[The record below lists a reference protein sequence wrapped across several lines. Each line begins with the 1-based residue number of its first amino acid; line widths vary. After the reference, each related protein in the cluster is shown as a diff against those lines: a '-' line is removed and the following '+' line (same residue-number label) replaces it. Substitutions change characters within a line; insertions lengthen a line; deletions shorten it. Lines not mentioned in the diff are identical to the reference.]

1 MASYSSTPK
10 PRRGHRR
17 VSGGGSVSGA
27 EPLLVGVTTPP
38 VVASGTSSA
47 AGASPKKADAQKQ
60 NPQKASSQ
68 KAAASAQPLT
78 PEERERL
85 EWMRPVGPRQGGK
98 FLVKGLAAGGLFL
111 NRRGGGHRVLPRP
124 SFGLVW
130 DPV

>member
-38 VVASGTSSA
+38 VVGSGTSSA

-60 NPQKASSQ
+60 NPEKASSQ
-68 KAAASAQPLT
+68 KVAASAQPLP
-78 PEERERL
+78 PEQRDRL
-85 EWMRPVGPRQGGK
+85 EWMRQQ
-98 FLVKGLAAGGLFL
+98 
-111 NRRGGGHRVLPRP
+111 RP
-124 SFGLVW
+124 PHWGNNIV
-130 DPV
+130 

>member
-38 VVASGTSSA
+38 VVTPGTSSA
-47 AGASPKKADAQKQ
+47 TRASGKKTDAQKQ
-60 NPQKASSQ
+60 NSQKVGSQ
-68 KAAASAQPLT
+68 KAATSAQPLT

-85 EWMRPVGPRQGGK
+85 EWMRQQ
-98 FLVKGLAAGGLFL
+98 
-111 NRRGGGHRVLPRP
+111 RP
-124 SFGLVW
+124 PHWGNNIV
-130 DPV
+130 

>member
-38 VVASGTSSA
+38 ASGTSSVA
-47 AGASPKKADAQKQ
+47 GFSAKKTDAQNQNSKKAGA
-60 NPQKASSQ
+60 Q
-68 KAAASAQPLT
+68 KAATSAQPLT

-85 EWMRPVGPRQGGK
+85 EWMRQQ
-98 FLVKGLAAGGLFL
+98 
-111 NRRGGGHRVLPRP
+111 RP
-124 SFGLVW
+124 PHWGNNIV
-130 DPV
+130 

>member
-38 VVASGTSSA
+38 AAASGTSSA
-47 AGASPKKADAQKQ
+47 TRASAKKTDAQNQNSRKAGA
-60 NPQKASSQ
+60 Q
-68 KAAASAQPLT
+68 KAAISAQPLT

-85 EWMRPVGPRQGGK
+85 EWMRQQ
-98 FLVKGLAAGGLFL
+98 
-111 NRRGGGHRVLPRP
+111 RP
-124 SFGLVW
+124 PHWGNNIV
-130 DPV
+130 

>member
-38 VVASGTSSA
+38 IVAFPAVASGTSSA
-47 AGASPKKADAQKQ
+47 AGASAKKADAQSQ
-60 NPQKASSQ
+60 NSQ
-68 KAAASAQPLT
+68 KAGSQSAATSAQPLT

-85 EWMRPVGPRQGGK
+85 EWMRQQ
-98 FLVKGLAAGGLFL
+98 
-111 NRRGGGHRVLPRP
+111 RP
-124 SFGLVW
+124 PHWGNNIV
-130 DPV
+130 

>member
-38 VVASGTSSA
+38 AVASPVAASGTSSA
-47 AGASPKKADAQKQ
+47 GASVKKADAQKQ
-60 NPQKASSQ
+60 NAQKAGSQ
-68 KAAASAQPLT
+68 RAATSAQSLT

-85 EWMRPVGPRQGGK
+85 EWMSQQRPPHWGNNIV
-98 FLVKGLAAGGLFL
+98 
-111 NRRGGGHRVLPRP
+111 
-124 SFGLVW
+124 
-130 DPV
+130 

>member
-1 MASYSSTPK
+1 MASYSSMPK

-47 AGASPKKADAQKQ
+47 AGASAKKTDAQNQ
-60 NPQKASSQ
+60 NSQ
-68 KAAASAQPLT
+68 KAGSQKSAASAQPLT

-85 EWMRPVGPRQGGK
+85 EWMRQQ
-98 FLVKGLAAGGLFL
+98 
-111 NRRGGGHRVLPRP
+111 RP
-124 SFGLVW
+124 PHWGNNIV
-130 DPV
+130 

>member
-38 VVASGTSSA
+38 AAASGTSSA
-47 AGASPKKADAQKQ
+47 TRASAKKTDAQNRRSQTQ
-60 NPQKASSQ
+60 NSQKAGSQ

-85 EWMRPVGPRQGGK
+85 EWMRQQ
-98 FLVKGLAAGGLFL
+98 
-111 NRRGGGHRVLPRP
+111 RP
-124 SFGLVW
+124 PHWGNNIV
-130 DPV
+130 

>member
-17 VSGGGSVSGA
+17 VSGGGSVSGS

-47 AGASPKKADAQKQ
+47 AGASAKKADAQNQ
-60 NPQKASSQ
+60 NSQKAGSQKAGSQ
-68 KAAASAQPLT
+68 KAATSAQPLT

-85 EWMRPVGPRQGGK
+85 EWMRQQ
-98 FLVKGLAAGGLFL
+98 
-111 NRRGGGHRVLPRP
+111 RP
-124 SFGLVW
+124 PHWGNNIV
-130 DPV
+130 

>member
-38 VVASGTSSA
+38 VVASGASSA
-47 AGASPKKADAQKQ
+47 AGASAKKADAQNQ
-60 NPQKASSQ
+60 NSQ
-68 KAAASAQPLT
+68 NAGSQRAATSAQPLT

-85 EWMRPVGPRQGGK
+85 EWMRQQ
-98 FLVKGLAAGGLFL
+98 
-111 NRRGGGHRVLPRP
+111 RP
-124 SFGLVW
+124 PHWGNNIV
-130 DPV
+130 

>member
-38 VVASGTSSA
+38 ASGTSSV
-47 AGASPKKADAQKQ
+47 AGASAKKADAQSQ
-60 NPQKASSQ
+60 NSQKNQNSQ
-68 KAAASAQPLT
+68 KAGAQKAATSAQPLT

-85 EWMRPVGPRQGGK
+85 EWMRQQ
-98 FLVKGLAAGGLFL
+98 
-111 NRRGGGHRVLPRP
+111 RP
-124 SFGLVW
+124 PHWGNNIV
-130 DPV
+130 

>member
-38 VVASGTSSA
+38 ASGTSSA
-47 AGASPKKADAQKQ
+47 AGASAKKADAQ
-60 NPQKASSQ
+60 NPSSQ
-68 KAAASAQPLT
+68 KAATSAQPLT

-85 EWMRPVGPRQGGK
+85 EWMRQQ
-98 FLVKGLAAGGLFL
+98 
-111 NRRGGGHRVLPRP
+111 RP
-124 SFGLVW
+124 PHWGNNIV
-130 DPV
+130 

>member
-1 MASYSSTPK
+1 MRALRFVASYSSTPK

-47 AGASPKKADAQKQ
+47 AGASAKKTDAQNQ
-60 NPQKASSQ
+60 NSQKASSQ
-68 KAAASAQPLT
+68 KVAASAQPLT

-85 EWMRPVGPRQGGK
+85 EWMRQQ
-98 FLVKGLAAGGLFL
+98 
-111 NRRGGGHRVLPRP
+111 RP
-124 SFGLVW
+124 PHWGNNIV
-130 DPV
+130 

>member
-47 AGASPKKADAQKQ
+47 GGASVQKTGAKKAAT
-60 NPQKASSQ
+60 ST
-68 KAAASAQPLT
+68 QPLT

-85 EWMRPVGPRQGGK
+85 EWMRQQ
-98 FLVKGLAAGGLFL
+98 
-111 NRRGGGHRVLPRP
+111 RP
-124 SFGLVW
+124 PHWGNNIV
-130 DPV
+130 

>member
-38 VVASGTSSA
+38 IVAFPAVASGTSSA
-47 AGASPKKADAQKQ
+47 AGASAKKADAQSQ
-60 NPQKASSQ
+60 NSQ
-68 KAAASAQPLT
+68 KAGSQSAATSVQPLT

-85 EWMRPVGPRQGGK
+85 EWMRQQ
-98 FLVKGLAAGGLFL
+98 
-111 NRRGGGHRVLPRP
+111 RP
-124 SFGLVW
+124 PHWGNNIV
-130 DPV
+130 